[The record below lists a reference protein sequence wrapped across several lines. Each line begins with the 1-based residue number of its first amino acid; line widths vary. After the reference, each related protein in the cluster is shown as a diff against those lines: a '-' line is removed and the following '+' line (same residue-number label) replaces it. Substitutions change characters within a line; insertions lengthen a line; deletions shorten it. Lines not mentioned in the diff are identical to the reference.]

1 MCGSEKKIVT
11 NSEFLRRK
19 RIWDEKKGR
28 FLVFLYNASIQQG
41 VSYCNGRNEMALR
54 DTRVTNFVE
63 SWCLTTVQKEH
74 EPNRARTKGFMPS
87 LVCALFC
94 SSCFWIVPFLVF
106 ALFGLCCFWF
116 VLFLVHAHFCSI
128 FLQIDLLS
136 PFLDEDLKSVLKF
149 GICR

>member
-28 FLVFLYNASIQQG
+28 FLVFLYNASIQG

-63 SWCLTTVQKEH
+63 SWCLMTVQKEH
-74 EPNRARTKGFMPS
+74 EPNRARTKKGTNQKQHETKT
-87 LVCALFC
+87 A
-94 SSCFWIVPFLVF
+94 
-106 ALFGLCCFWF
+106 
-116 VLFLVHAHFCSI
+116 
-128 FLQIDLLS
+128 QTK
-136 PFLDEDLKSVLKF
+136 KSTNQKQHKRNRARTKK
-149 GICR
+149 GPN